1 MNTNIIGIV
10 LSFSFI
16 FIVLALVTVSQK
28 KANLGEEFSRK
39 AIHIAVG
46 NWILIAVYFF
56 DSILWAAFVPLCFIV
71 LNYISYMKQLFK
83 AMERSA
89 DDSLGTVWYAV
100 SLFVLTVVA
109 FYLNMPFIAI
119 GGILSMAY
127 GDGFAAVIGSKWGNV
142 TYPEKFGKKSLEGA
156 VTVFIFIFLI
166 TSILAYLYLPVNS
179 LLVGL
184 VCGSIGTI
192 LELLTPNG
200 FDNLSVP
207 LSIGALLYLF
217 TIGSTMTGLILNT
230 TLTICILFLAWV
242 VGALTAKS
250 CVTSFIL
257 GMSLYLLGGWLVYA
271 GLIVFAILGSGI
283 SKIGRQ
289 KKLDAAALHE
299 REGTRGSVQVL
310 ANGLPALFF
319 AIIYFVTQVEAFQL
333 AALTTFAAANADTFS
348 SEIGMI
354 SQKNPISILTF
365 KRLAKGLSGGVS
377 FLGLISG
384 LIGALL
390 IGSLALGS
398 YPIRIILLISL
409 IGFCGTLIDSILG
422 STLQAKYQ
430 IGKKI
435 TEQTTEN
442 GQKLKRISGYSV
454 INNDVV
460 NFISVLL
467 TGILA
472 CFVFN

>member
-1 MNTNIIGIV
+1 
-10 LSFSFI
+10 
-16 FIVLALVTVSQK
+16 
-28 KANLGEEFSRK
+28 
-39 AIHIAVG
+39 
-46 NWILIAVYFF
+46 
-56 DSILWAAFVPLCFIV
+56 
-71 LNYISYMKQLFK
+71 
-83 AMERSA
+83 
-89 DDSLGTVWYAV
+89 
-100 SLFVLTVVA
+100 
-109 FYLNMPFIAI
+109 
-119 GGILSMAY
+119 MAY
-127 GDGFAAVIGSKWGNV
+127 Q
-142 TYPEKFGKKSLEGA
+142 
-156 VTVFIFIFLI
+156 
-166 TSILAYLYLPVNS
+166 
-179 LLVGL
+179 
-184 VCGSIGTI
+184 
-192 LELLTPNG
+192 
-200 FDNLSVP
+200 
-207 LSIGALLYLF
+207 
-217 TIGSTMTGLILNT
+217 
-230 TLTICILFLAWV
+230 
-242 VGALTAKS
+242 
-250 CVTSFIL
+250 
-257 GMSLYLLGGWLVYA
+257 
-271 GLIVFAILGSGI
+271 
-283 SKIGRQ
+283 R
-289 KKLDAAALHE
+289 
-299 REGTRGSVQVL
+299 
-310 ANGLPALFF
+310 LFF

-348 SEIGMI
+348 SEIGML

-377 FLGLISG
+377 FLGLVSG